1 MTIDPLEAALGA
13 PPPPD
18 LADMDEDL
26 RRRLAELVG
35 RARDDQARALDQAI
49 EGGLNHIPRPLR
61 GMVRKALF
69 HRAAAARPTSPS

>member
-1 MTIDPLEAALGA
+1 MTTDPLEAVLGA
-13 PPPPD
+13 PPPPGVTAMSEQLQRQ
-18 LADMDEDL
+18 LAQ
-26 RRRLAELVG
+26 LVG

-69 HRAAAARPTSPS
+69 R